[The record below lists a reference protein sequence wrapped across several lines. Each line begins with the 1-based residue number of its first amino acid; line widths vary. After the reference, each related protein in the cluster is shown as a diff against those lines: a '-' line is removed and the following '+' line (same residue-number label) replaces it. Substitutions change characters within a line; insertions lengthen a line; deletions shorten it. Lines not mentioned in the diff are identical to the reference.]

1 MIKED
6 KDETPVHK
14 LSLLNNDWC
23 LLSNKGFVIDT
34 LITAINCFYYNNSF
48 KNSIIDAINVYG
60 DADTIGA
67 VCGQL
72 AGSYYGYDY
81 INANKDWIDGLQYK
95 DLINFIIAK

>member
-6 KDETPVHK
+6 NDETPVQK
-14 LSLLNNDWC
+14 LSILNNDWC

-48 KNSIIDAINVYG
+48 KNSIVDAINAYG

-72 AGSYYGYDY
+72 AGSYYGYAH
-81 INANKDWIDGLQYK
+81 INANKDWIDRLQYK
-95 DLINFIIAK
+95 DLINFIIAQ